1 MSSDGSLS
9 QFLRKSTLSTRA
21 VMQVVF
27 SVSRVISSQSSGYF
41 VPVLM
46 EEYPEYSSSN
56 TGCVL
61 SI

>member
-1 MSSDGSLS
+1 
-9 QFLRKSTLSTRA
+9 
-21 VMQVVF
+21 MQVVF

-41 VPVLM
+41 VTVLK
-46 EEYPEYSSSN
+46 EEYPEYSSSI